1 VRSLGL
7 IDAKLLIFGGPYSNL
22 ASTEAMRSRAEDLG
36 IAAEH
41 TICTGDLVAYCAEPQ
56 QTVDLIRNWGIHV
69 VMGNCEQSLSMEK
82 PDCGC
87 GFEKGSTCSTLS
99 IDWYQYAN
107 QQINPDSRRWMG
119 ELPQSI
125 NFAIKECRFKVVHG
139 SVTSINQFIFPSTSI
154 DIKRRQITRAGTEAV
169 IGGHSGIPFGQTIED
184 KIWLNAGA
192 IGLPAND
199 GSSDGWYMLL
209 EPLDSGYL
217 VSWHRLQYDARISY
231 DSTLSAGMSEYA
243 QALTDGLWPSMDILP
258 ADERANQGRRL
269 VVEQLRFDGYNQ
281 SGSSQLLGVRPQD

>member
-1 VRSLGL
+1 
-7 IDAKLLIFGGPYSNL
+7 
-22 ASTEAMRSRAEDLG
+22 
-36 IAAEH
+36 
-41 TICTGDLVAYCAEPQ
+41 
-56 QTVDLIRNWGIHV
+56 
-69 VMGNCEQSLSMEK
+69 
-82 PDCGC
+82 
-87 GFEKGSTCSTLS
+87 
-99 IDWYQYAN
+99 
-107 QQINPDSRRWMG
+107 MG

-125 NFAIKECRFKVVHG
+125 TFAIKKYRFKVVHG

-199 GSSDGWYMLL
+199 GSSDGWYMIL
-209 EPLDSGYL
+209 EPLDSGFL

-231 DSTLSAGMSEYA
+231 DSTLIAGMSEYA

-269 VVEQLRFDGYNQ
+269 VVEQLRFDH
-281 SGSSQLLGVRPQD
+281 

>member
-1 VRSLGL
+1 MPVVRSLGL

-22 ASTEAMRSRAEDLG
+22 AATEAMRSRAEDLG

-56 QTVDLIRNWGIHV
+56 QTIDLIRNWGIHV

-87 GFEKGSTCSTLS
+87 GFEQGSACSTLS

-119 ELPQSI
+119 ELPRSI
-125 NFAIKECRFKVVHG
+125 TFAIRESRFNVVHG

-154 DIKRRQITRAGTEAV
+154 DIKRRQITQAGSEAV

-209 EPLDSGYL
+209 EPLDSGFL
-217 VSWHRLQYDARISY
+217 ASWHRLHYDARISY
-231 DSTLSAGMSEYA
+231 DSTLIAGMSEYA

-258 ADERANQGRRL
+258 AAERANQGRRL
-269 VVEQLRFDGYNQ
+269 VVAPLRF
-281 SGSSQLLGVRPQD
+281 GV